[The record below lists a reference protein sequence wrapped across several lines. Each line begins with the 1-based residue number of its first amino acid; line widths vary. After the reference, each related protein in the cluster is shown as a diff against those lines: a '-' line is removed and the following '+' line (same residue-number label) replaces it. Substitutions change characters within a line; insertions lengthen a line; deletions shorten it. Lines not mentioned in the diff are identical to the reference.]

1 VVEVFRLG
9 AADRRGGFVMRSFA
23 RSLLVFLAA
32 AIGCNNDR
40 RPPRKEPRLTE
51 AQVLPIAE
59 KALKAKMPP
68 EYVDRYRPYR
78 AELRDGVWNVF
89 GTLPGD
95 VVGGTPEARVRD
107 SDGEILE
114 VSHSQ

>member
-9 AADRRGGFVMRSFA
+9 AADPRGGFVMRSFA
-23 RSLLVFLAA
+23 CTLLVFLAA
-32 AIGCNNDR
+32 AIGCNNER

-59 KALKAKMPP
+59 KALKAKMPAQ
-68 EYVDRYRPYR
+68 YVDRYKPYR
-78 AELRDGVWNVF
+78 AELRDGVWNVV
-89 GTLPGD
+89 GTLPGGGA
-95 VVGGTPEARVRD
+95 GGTPEARFRD
-107 SDGEILE
+107 SDGEVLE